1 MGEFAPGPGD
11 GWKGQPYPPPPKIT
25 AGSSEKR
32 LPGHRSPGLYAV
44 RLLKCKPQ
52 VTFHL
57 QASASLSGKWGGP
70 CAPPKPGRLY
80 AMLRSALQALRSP
93 PLTLRS
99 AWFTLGPPP
108 LTLMMAC
115 FTQSWRFCPKSV
127 AQPKICQLPPTL
139 KKLVTSILLSMSRH
153 M

>member
-1 MGEFAPGPGD
+1 
-11 GWKGQPYPPPPKIT
+11 
-25 AGSSEKR
+25 
-32 LPGHRSPGLYAV
+32 
-44 RLLKCKPQ
+44 
-52 VTFHL
+52 
-57 QASASLSGKWGGP
+57 
-70 CAPPKPGRLY
+70 
-80 AMLRSALQALRSP
+80 MLRSALQALRPP

-99 AWFTLGPPP
+99 AWFTPGSPPLTPRSARFTRGPPP

-139 KKLVTSILLSMSRH
+139 KKLVMSILLSMSRH